1 MKRREVFSYEDRFD
15 LVLSYVYEHLDQP
28 LDLIR
33 LAEVA
38 GMSAR
43 HWHRIFSAAFGESL
57 PALVKRVRL
66 QRAVALLADNVPIA
80 EVATQC
86 GYPNVSSF
94 TRTFRSAVGVTPG
107 EYREHGT
114 HVDLRI
120 ARMGLPHV

>member
-66 QRAVALLADNVPIA
+66 QRAVALLADNVPSLRWPRNA
-80 EVATQC
+80 A
-86 GYPNVSSF
+86 
-94 TRTFRSAVGVTPG
+94 TRTCRRSLGPSG
-107 EYREHGT
+107 PR
-114 HVDLRI
+114 
-120 ARMGLPHV
+120 